1 MVAWVLLVLVLVAR
15 GGGQGDQVARVTLL
29 QQQVCSQET
38 SRGPGAGRG
47 RGPGAGEVVCRC
59 QGPRGEQ
66 APAYLGVRLQGFLLH
81 SAARTRGHQVRLYPI
96 ICKLSGL
103 ESVQRITVTNWS
115 ILH

>member
-1 MVAWVLLVLVLVAR
+1 MVAWVLLVLVLAAR
-15 GGGQGDQVARVTLL
+15 GGGQLDQVARVTLL

-38 SRGPGAGRG
+38 SRG

-81 SAARTRGHQVRLYPI
+81 SAARTRGHQVRLHPL
-96 ICKLSGL
+96 ICKLSGM
-103 ESVQRITVTNWS
+103 ESVQRITVTNWGV
-115 ILH
+115 LH